1 MNRTE
6 DTVRPL
12 LEVENLTVGFGEFD
26 AVNGVSFHLRPGE
39 VLGIVGESGSGKS
52 VTCRAAMGLL
62 PGAARASGRVTL
74 EGRDLLTLG
83 EADWCAIRGR
93 DIGMIFQNPASHLD
107 PLRRIGKQIA
117 APIVRH
123 LGIGQREGMRRA
135 IQLLDDVGIREP
147 ERRARSYPHE
157 FSGGMKQ
164 RAMIAAAIGCGPKL
178 LIADEPTTA
187 LDVTV
192 QARILKLLK
201 DLNRE
206 RGLAIILISHD
217 LGVVADICSRV
228 VVMRGGEV
236 VEQGP
241 INDVINRPQH
251 PYTRL
256 LVDSQPSR
264 KTYRGAKVEPEKT
277 APLLSVEKLSVSF
290 PVRRDLIG
298 GLGGKGSSFL
308 ALDGIDLQLGAGET
322 VGIVG
327 ESGSG
332 KSTLARAII
341 RQNKPSDGTI
351 RLDGQDVHALGGDAL
366 TAFRRR
372 VQMVFQNPYDSLNPR
387 MTIAEAVAEPIWRH
401 GIADRRTAQTQAD
414 ELLEMVEL
422 PRALRDRKPRQLS
435 GGQCQRVGLAR
446 ALALKPQLLIAD
458 EITSALDVT
467 TQAQILELLLRLQR
481 ERALTLL
488 YISHDLSVVS
498 GICQRVYVFKGGR
511 VVENGPARQVLSAPQ
526 NPYTQELVGSLAQL
540 TPVNSASVS
549 IPVWN
554 NASR

>member
-1 MNRTE
+1 MNLMGTAM
-6 DTVRPL
+6 RPL
-12 LEVENLTVGFGEFD
+12 LEVENLTVSFGGFD
-26 AVNGVSFHLRPGE
+26 AVKGVSFHVQPGE
-39 VLGIVGESGSGKS
+39 ILGIVGESGSGKS

-62 PGAARASGRVTL
+62 PGAARASGRVRL

-83 EADWCAIRGR
+83 DADWRAIRGR

-107 PLRRIGKQIA
+107 PLRRIGRQIA
-117 APIVRH
+117 APMIRH
-123 LGIGQREGMRRA
+123 LGIGRREGMRRA
-135 IQLLDDVGIREP
+135 VRLLDDVGIRDP
-147 ERRARSYPHE
+147 ERSARSYPHE

-164 RAMIAAAIGCGPKL
+164 RAMIATAIGCGPKL

-192 QARILKLLK
+192 QARILGLLK
-201 DLNRE
+201 ELNRQ

-228 VVMRGGEV
+228 VVMRNGEV

-241 INDVINRPQH
+241 IDDVINRPQH
-251 PYTRL
+251 PYTKL
-256 LVDSQPSR
+256 LVDSQPGR
-264 KTYRGAKVEPEKT
+264 RTYGGARTETGHP
-277 APLLSVEKLSVSF
+277 APLLSVEGLSVSF
-290 PVRRDLIG
+290 PVRRSLMGDPAG
-298 GLGGKGSSFL
+298 RTGPFL
-308 ALDGIDLQLGAGET
+308 ALDGIDLGIAAGET

-332 KSTLARAII
+332 KSTLARTII
-341 RQNKPSDGTI
+341 RQNRPSGGTI
-351 RLDGQDVHALGGDAL
+351 RLEGNDVHALAGDAL
-366 TAFRRR
+366 MAFRRR

-387 MTIAEAVAEPIWRH
+387 MTIADAVAEPIWRH
-401 GIADRRTAQTQAD
+401 RLADRRTAEMRAD

-422 PRALRDRKPRQLS
+422 PRSLRDRKPRQLS

-446 ALALKPQLLIAD
+446 ALALEPQLLIAD

-498 GICQRVYVFKGGR
+498 SICQRVYVFKAGSI
-511 VVENGPARQVLSAPQ
+511 VEDGPARQVLSVPQ
-526 NPYTQELVGSLAQL
+526 HPYTQELVASLAQL
-540 TPVNSASVS
+540 GPKKTTSVSTPVFG
-549 IPVWN
+549 
-554 NASR
+554 NAAR